1 MPMLHGYCISTTT
14 YSFDAGSA
22 TGFLSPPAVAI
33 VGAATRLR
41 TTR

>member
-1 MPMLHGYCISTTT
+1 MLHGYCVSTAT

-41 TTR
+41 TAR